1 MEFYKNYQEIIDKT
15 NADECMSYTQ
25 KKQLIDNIDK
35 LETMDHISILKIIH
49 ECMNKK
55 PYSVTNKQTMLD
67 LDDLSNQCLWKI
79 MYYVNLCLDN
89 VSRQQ
94 AMSQA
99 EHEHQHK
106 LEELD
111 NNMKHKAKLKL
122 TALKNMSVSEYDDN
136 LEQDGDMYDDKIS
149 LLDNMDDEL

>member
-15 NADECMSYTQ
+15 NTDECVTYTQ
-25 KKQLIDNIDK
+25 KKQLVDNIDK

-79 MYYVNLCLDN
+79 MYYVNLCLEN
-89 VSRQQ
+89 LTRQQ
-94 AMSQA
+94 MMTEA
-99 EHEHQHK
+99 EQTHQHK

-111 NNMKHKAKLKL
+111 NNIKYKAKLKL
-122 TALKNMSVSEYDDN
+122 TALKNVTVANEYDDS
-136 LEQDGDMYDDKIS
+136 LEQDGEMYDDKIS
-149 LLDNMDDEL
+149 LLDNMDDE